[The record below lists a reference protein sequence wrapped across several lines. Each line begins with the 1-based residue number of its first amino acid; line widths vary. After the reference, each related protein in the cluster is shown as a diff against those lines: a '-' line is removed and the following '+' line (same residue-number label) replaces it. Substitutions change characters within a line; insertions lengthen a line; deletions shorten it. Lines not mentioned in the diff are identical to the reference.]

1 MLSNYSVNKVWTLRG
16 IWPSKTPAHSG
27 TVWIVKQ
34 YCWQTTR
41 QNGPL
46 QGKLKYFYL
55 MNSSSSKFN
64 FQQQLMV
71 AAAGNTASSHTFCYQ
86 YTNKSQNLL
95 QLSHIYKS
103 WRAVT
108 QLRQLTA
115 SFSLWESG
123 FNPRPLVG
131 FLLDKVPLG

>member
-1 MLSNYSVNKVWTLRG
+1 
-16 IWPSKTPAHSG
+16 
-27 TVWIVKQ
+27 
-34 YCWQTTR
+34 
-41 QNGPL
+41 
-46 QGKLKYFYL
+46 
-55 MNSSSSKFN
+55 MNSSSSSKFN